1 MSGGALNETR
11 LSRWFDAQR
20 MRDPA
25 PTRWWALT
33 ALLGVAATVFGLSL
47 TQVFPQSG
55 PAIAAGYG
63 SPVIAFEFARSQADL
78 LAIFGPDSDPLQVS
92 RLAAM
97 RSGNEQDYLYM
108 LLYAGF
114 LASGCV
120 ALWREL
126 RSRHL
131 LAAAALPVLAALSDA
146 WENWLLF
153 DIQAAFTLGDYSP
166 AMASLPWP
174 VAIKFLLLALT
185 NVAIGHAMTQMG
197 RGWQL
202 AGTLVIV
209 ASLPVA
215 MALTA
220 PADFGWTLLA
230 AIGGGW
236 IALLGMAA
244 IGSWRA
250 LVGNRPLVDFERRTS
265 VRRAADRGE
274 PDAAEPVFRA
284 APRRRFGRRK
294 SDH

>member
-1 MSGGALNETR
+1 MPIGGLQI
-11 LSRWFDAQR
+11 WFDAQR

-33 ALLGVAATVFGLSL
+33 ALFGVAATAFGITL
-47 TQVFPQSG
+47 TQVFPPSG
-55 PAIAAGYG
+55 PAIADGYG

-78 LAIFGPDSDPLQVS
+78 LGIFGADSDPLQVS

-97 RSGNEQDYLYM
+97 RTGNEQDYLYM

-114 LASGCV
+114 LASGCI

-146 WENWLLF
+146 WENWLLL
-153 DIQAAFTLGDYSP
+153 DIQAAFTIGEYSP

-174 VAIKFLLLALT
+174 VAAKFLLLALT

-197 RGWQL
+197 RWWQL

-209 ASLPVA
+209 ASLPVV
-215 MALTA
+215 MALVA
-220 PADFGWTLLA
+220 PADFGWTLIA
-230 AIGGGW
+230 SIGGGW
-236 IALLGMAA
+236 IVLLGMAA

-250 LVGNRPLVDFERRTS
+250 LIGKRPLVDFERRAN
-265 VRRAADRGE
+265 VRRTADRGE
-274 PDAAEPVFRA
+274 AEPPETVFRA

-294 SDH
+294 SDR

>member
-1 MSGGALNETR
+1 MPIGGLH
-11 LSRWFDAQR
+11 RWFDAQR

-33 ALLGVAATVFGLSL
+33 ALLGVATTIFGLSL
-47 TQVFPQSG
+47 TQAFPQSG

-78 LAIFGPDSDPLQVS
+78 LGIFGPVSDPLQVS

-97 RSGNEQDYLYM
+97 RSGNEQDYVYM

-114 LASGCV
+114 LASGCI

-146 WENWLLF
+146 WENWLLL
-153 DIQAAFTLGDYSP
+153 DIQAAFTIGDYSP

-174 VAIKFLLLALT
+174 VGAKFLLLAIT

-197 RGWQL
+197 RWWQFV
-202 AGTLVIV
+202 GTLVIG
-209 ASLPVA
+209 ATLPVA
-215 MALTA
+215 MALVA
-220 PADFGWTLLA
+220 PPDFGWTLVA
-230 AIGGGW
+230 SIGSGW
-236 IALLGMAA
+236 VVLLGMAA

-250 LVGNRPLVDFERRTS
+250 LVRKRPLVDFERRSTI
-265 VRRAADRGE
+265 RRATDRGE
-274 PDAAEPVFRA
+274 PEPAFRS

-294 SDH
+294 SDR